1 LCSGLGPWGTILLD
15 SSYAAPPASP
25 VADAAGGGPVRFR
38 AAAAAAAT
46 TASALRALQLQE
58 PVPGSAAASS
68 SSRTRRRRATKLSVS
83 GNGGLPAPPA
93 RRLMAFDG
101 AWLARG
107 TEQVVCLSVA
117 GVRGEILV
125 VVCVVCGEVGGGGGG
140 RGRPDVAREEKD
152 GAVLLRA

>member
-25 VADAAGGGPVRFR
+25 VADAAGGVPVRSTVLRCFR
-38 AAAAAAAT
+38 AAAAAGT

-125 VVCVVCGEVGGGGGG
+125 VVCVVCGEV
-140 RGRPDVAREEKD
+140 
-152 GAVLLRA
+152 